1 MARELEEVADILY
14 TMLIDEI
21 GFHEVPFHYFSLPTL
36 YMIADRAE
44 LSKKQID
51 SVNRRLRNYGSIL
64 LVGRKRAVVI
74 TKEHYR
80 KWKKRMQ

>member
-1 MARELEEVADILY
+1 MARKLEEVADIIY
-14 TMLIDEI
+14 TLLNDEI
-21 GFHEVPFHYFSLPTL
+21 VFHEEPIHYFSLPTL
-36 YMIADRAE
+36 YMIADRVE

-64 LVGRKRAVVI
+64 FVNRKNAVVI

-80 KWKKRMQ
+80 KLQRRRQ

>member
-1 MARELEEVADILY
+1 MARKLEEVADILY
-14 TMLIDEI
+14 TMLNDEI
-21 GFHEVPFHYFSLPTL
+21 AFHEAPFHYFSLPTL
-36 YMIADRAE
+36 YVIADRVK

-64 LVGRKRAVVI
+64 IVNRKKAVVI

-80 KWKKRMQ
+80 KLQRMQ